1 MLIVIIPLFL
11 LSILLYG
18 FYQVWYASNYPKR
31 SVKGKTVLITGA
43 GRGLGRLQADRFAKL
58 GAKLILWD
66 NNAETLEKTREELSA
81 ITSVTAAVVDV
92 SNSETF
98 LAAAEKTPPVD
109 YLINNAGISHIRS
122 TLELTE
128 RELNLLVSIN
138 ALSHFTAIKAFLP
151 GMIERK
157 FGHITCIAS
166 AAGHVGCGWI
176 SDYCAAKHALIGL
189 MEALRF
195 EIQVQKYPVTT
206 STICPLFVRTPM
218 VEAVP
223 EGQLTGS
230 VLEPDAVA
238 DRIVE
243 ATVRGEEMVFIPDS
257 LGLILPLIRL
267 LPSKLQMKLL
277 GPTAFGV
284 LTKLV

>member
-1 MLIVIIPLFL
+1 MLVALILLFL

-58 GAKLILWD
+58 GAKLVLWD
-66 NNAETLEKTREELSA
+66 INAENLDKTREELSTIATVSTA
-81 ITSVTAAVVDV
+81 IVDV
-92 SNSETF
+92 SKPEAVSA
-98 LAAAEKTPPVD
+98 AAAEAGPVD
-109 YLINNAGISHIRS
+109 YLINNAGIAHVKS
-122 TLELTE
+122 TLDLTE
-128 RELNLLVSIN
+128 RDVGLLVSIN

-157 FGHITCIAS
+157 FGHITCISS
-166 AAGHVGCGWI
+166 AAGHVGCGWL
-176 SDYCAAKHALIGL
+176 SDYCAAKHALVGL

-195 EIQVQKYPVTT
+195 EIKVQQYPVTT
-206 STICPLFVRTPM
+206 STICPLFVNTPLL
-218 VEAVP
+218 EGAP
-223 EGQLTGS
+223 EGSLTGS
-230 VLEPDAVA
+230 VLAPETVA

-243 ATVRGEEMVFIPDS
+243 ATVRGEEMVLIPES
-257 LGLILPLIRL
+257 LGIIIPLIRL